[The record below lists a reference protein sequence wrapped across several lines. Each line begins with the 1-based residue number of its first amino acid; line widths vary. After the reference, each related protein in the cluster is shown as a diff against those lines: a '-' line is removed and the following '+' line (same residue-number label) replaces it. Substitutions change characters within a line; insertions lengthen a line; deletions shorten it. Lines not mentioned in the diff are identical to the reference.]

1 MTQQTWDVPGA
12 NGASVRRAI
21 VRLAVPMALAEVAGL
36 VVLVGVMALMGRMG
50 EETLYVRA
58 LYLPIGHLFIA
69 VYVAFGFSNQ
79 VAAAISRGRGRPEDV
94 APMAMSFVRMWA
106 VASVVLVAATLL
118 AAPLLAAAFDVPD
131 ASRSEFM
138 AFLRWM
144 AAAELLQVVA
154 ILCASG
160 LRGYG
165 HGGAGAAVVVVS
177 AAVQFA
183 GVALLGLAAGMGAMS
198 VPLSIAV
205 GSVVGALLGVWLMR
219 RHGLIRFGAELTR
232 WHPES
237 ARHIRSVGLPVATT
251 QLILFGA
258 NFGLL
263 WVLGDFGPR
272 VIAGFSSAVTLQFL
286 VLMPAIV
293 LGSATAIVLNQ
304 QRGAGRADW
313 LPGTM
318 HNGLAIT
325 VGAYLLLSVVMWAGS
340 DLFGRLMTDSPSI
353 ADQTALYLSTV
364 GLTYVLMGPVLTSL
378 TVMEQIGSGLLAVV
392 LNLVYFAAIVVIGA
406 LVVAAVPEPVALY
419 RTIAWCN
426 LAGVI
431 VVLAGLHAVRR
442 ASRLPAP
449 TGAAPVP
456 VGGGPA

>member
-1 MTQQTWDVPGA
+1 MTTETWDVPGP
-12 NGASVRRAI
+12 GGGPVRRAI
-21 VRLAVPMALAEVAGL
+21 VRLAVPMAFAEVVGL
-36 VVLVGVMALMGRMG
+36 LVLVGVVALMGRMG
-50 EETLYVRA
+50 DEALYVRA

-94 APMAMSFVRMWA
+94 APIAMSFVRMWG
-106 VASVVLVAATLL
+106 VAAVVLVVATLL
-118 AAPLLAAAFDVPD
+118 AAPLLADAFSVPD
-131 ASRSEFM
+131 ASRADFM
-138 AFLRWM
+138 TFLRWM
-144 AAAELLQVVA
+144 AVAELLQVA
-154 ILCASG
+154 SILCSSS
-160 LRGYG
+160 LRGFG
-165 HGGAGAAVVVVS
+165 HAGAGAAVVLAG
-177 AAVQFA
+177 AAVQFG
-183 GVALLGLAAGMGAMS
+183 GVALLGLAGGMGALS

-205 GSVVGALLGVWLMR
+205 GAAVGALLGVWLMR
-219 RHGLIRFGAELTR
+219 RHGLIRPGTDLTR
-232 WHPES
+232 WRPES
-237 ARHIRSVGLPVATT
+237 LGHIRAVGLPVATT

-304 QRGAGRADW
+304 QRGAGHLDW
-313 LPGTM
+313 MPATM
-318 HNGLAIT
+318 RNGLAIT
-325 VGAYLLLSVVMWAGS
+325 VGVYLLVSVVMWAGS
-340 DLFGRLMTDSPSI
+340 DLFGRMMTPSPSI

-392 LNLVYFAAIVVIGA
+392 LNLVYFAAIVLIGA
-406 LVVAAVPEPVALY
+406 IVVAAVAEPVALY

-426 LAGVI
+426 LAGVV

-442 ASRLPAP
+442 ASRQPAP
-449 TGAAPVP
+449 APAPAPAAS
-456 VGGGPA
+456 GG